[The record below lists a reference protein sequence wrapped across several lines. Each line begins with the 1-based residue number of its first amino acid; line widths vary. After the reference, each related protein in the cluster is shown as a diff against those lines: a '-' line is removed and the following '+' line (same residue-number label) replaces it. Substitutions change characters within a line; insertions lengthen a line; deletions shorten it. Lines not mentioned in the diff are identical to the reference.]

1 MSNLQS
7 KIDNSIALLRK
18 TESLALEMSDKG
30 FYLAFSG
37 GKDSQ
42 CLYHVAKM
50 AGVKFEAHYN
60 LTTLDPPELVRFIK
74 SHYPDVIID
83 LPRKT
88 FWQLCLEKGL
98 LPTQRVRFCCAEL
111 KETHGAGTCTLVG
124 IRHAESSRRRNRNEV
139 ELSGRKFSGT
149 LDQFERHRQTEHV
162 CIKGRDKIIISPI
175 IEWSDKDVW
184 DFIKGN
190 GIEYCG
196 LYDEGFRRLGCIFC
210 PMASKEHLLAMKD
223 RYPKYYAA
231 LIRTIQRLR
240 NNNNLYKK
248 WFPDLT
254 DEEIFDWWIS
264 KERILTWYAKNKQ
277 QMKLEI

>member
-42 CLYHVAKM
+42 CLYHVANM

-60 LTTLDPPELVRFIK
+60 LTTLDPPEPVRFIK

-139 ELSGRKFSGT
+139 ELSGRKFIG
-149 LDQFERHRQTEHV
+149 V
-162 CIKGRDKIIISPI
+162 K
-175 IEWSDKDVW
+175 
-184 DFIKGN
+184 
-190 GIEYCG
+190 
-196 LYDEGFRRLGCIFC
+196 
-210 PMASKEHLLAMKD
+210 
-223 RYPKYYAA
+223 
-231 LIRTIQRLR
+231 
-240 NNNNLYKK
+240 
-248 WFPDLT
+248 
-254 DEEIFDWWIS
+254 
-264 KERILTWYAKNKQ
+264 
-277 QMKLEI
+277 